1 MKKLIIATLLMLSVG
16 VRAET
21 GTATTNAVSVVAPS
35 SYGPVYTASIVNTG
49 TNTIYV
55 RKNVSVAGF
64 VLTNAIPVPPSY
76 CYTTYTPTEA
86 TKPVSR
92 VGNVVIATE
101 SGESGYVI
109 GFE

>member
-1 MKKLIIATLLMLSVG
+1 MKKFIIATLLMLSVV

-21 GTATTNAVSVVAPS
+21 LTATTNAVSVAAPT
-35 SYGPVYTASIVNTG
+35 SYGPIYTASIVNTG

-76 CYTTYTPTEA
+76 CYTTYTPTDA

-92 VGNVVIATE
+92 IGNVVISTE
-101 SGESGYVI
+101 SGESEVVI